1 LWNWFIY
8 TVFNPIEWF
17 VIILISKLEVY
28 REIKRNM
35 NLLKIMSCVVVTG
48 FLMASLTSL
57 SASNIVVA
65 TTTIPA
71 VSGISIADTD
81 IALSSIFDNIS
92 TSVVQIVSITPPL
105 FNLNPQTQNTT
116 EVGAGFIYD
125 KIGHVVTANH
135 VLAGATNV
143 SVVFKDG
150 DAYNATVVGRDG
162 FTDIAVLKV
171 MNDNNTVLPGT
182 ARSLEPVVLGNSS
195 ALRIGDHVVTI
206 GYPFASKI
214 AMTAGIIGQTDY
226 LLYFPFLGYSVPNAI
241 LTDVAVNPGN
251 SGGPLINMRGE
262 VVGMIYGRLNPTSSG
277 PTAQFPGLSVAIP
290 SNTISRVV
298 PVLIQTGLYIHP
310 AIGILGSTLT
320 VDLAKQ
326 FNDIPDD
333 LEGVLVDTVL
343 RGGTADLAGIN
354 ATTVNKYGERQSGD
368 VITALDGQSISDIE
382 GLLSY
387 VEENKIVGENIG
399 FTVYRD
405 GRYLNLNTTLQPIR

>member
-1 LWNWFIY
+1 
-8 TVFNPIEWF
+8 
-17 VIILISKLEVY
+17 
-28 REIKRNM
+28 M
-35 NLLKIMSCVVVTG
+35 NLLVIVLFMVGTSI
-48 FLMASLTSL
+48 SITSL
-57 SASNIVVA
+57 SCLFMSDLVVA
-65 TTTIPA
+65 TVA
-71 VSGISIADTD
+71 RDASVSSRDDADTD
-81 IALSSIFDNIS
+81 TTLSSIFDNIS
-92 TSVVQIVSITPPL
+92 DSVVQIVSIIPPL

-125 KIGHVVTANH
+125 KLGHVVTANH
-135 VLAGATNV
+135 ILAGGNNV
-143 SVVFKDG
+143 SVIFKDG
-150 DAYNATVVGRDG
+150 DTYNATVVGRDG
-162 FTDIAVLKV
+162 FTDIAVLRIIG
-171 MNDNNTVLPGT
+171 DNKTTLPGI
-182 ARSLEPVVLGNSS
+182 AGSLEPVVLGNSS

-206 GYPFASKI
+206 GYPFAFKI
-214 AMTAGIIGQTDY
+214 AMTAGITGQTDY
-226 LLYFPFLGYSVPNAI
+226 LLYFPVLGYSVPNTI

-310 AIGILGSTLT
+310 AIGIIGSTLT

-333 LEGVLVDTVL
+333 LEGVLVDTVM

-354 ATTVNKYGERQSGD
+354 ATTINKYGERQSGD
-368 VITALDGQSISDIE
+368 VITALDGHSITDIE

-387 VEENKIVGENIG
+387 IEENKTVGGKIG

-405 GRYLNLNTTLQPIR
+405 GKYLNLNGTLQPIK